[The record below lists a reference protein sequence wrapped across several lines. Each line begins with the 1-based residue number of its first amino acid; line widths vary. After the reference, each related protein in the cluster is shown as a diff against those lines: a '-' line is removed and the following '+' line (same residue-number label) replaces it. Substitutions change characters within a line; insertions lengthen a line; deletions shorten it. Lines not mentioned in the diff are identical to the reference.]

1 MARSRRDND
10 VGRAVMA
17 GFEAKLRTSSRPLG
31 CSEAE
36 WLARVDLAACYRLAD
51 MQGMSK
57 VIWNHIT
64 ARVPG
69 EPDNLLVF
77 RFGCRYDEVTA
88 SSLVKMSLDGR
99 LLSEDAG
106 DLNTAA
112 AVIHSGFY
120 RAPPDIMCVMHSHTR
135 AGQGRAALKD

>member
-1 MARSRRDND
+1 MGRS
-10 VGRAVMA
+10 GRGDEGEQSVMA
-17 GFEAKLRTSSRPLG
+17 DFETQLRLVARPSW

-36 WLARVDLAACYRLAD
+36 WLARIDLAACYRLAD

-64 ARVPG
+64 ARVPD

-88 SSLVKMSLDGR
+88 SNLVKMSLDGR

-106 DLNTAA
+106 DLNT
-112 AVIHSGFY
+112 
-120 RAPPDIMCVMHSHTR
+120 
-135 AGQGRAALKD
+135 